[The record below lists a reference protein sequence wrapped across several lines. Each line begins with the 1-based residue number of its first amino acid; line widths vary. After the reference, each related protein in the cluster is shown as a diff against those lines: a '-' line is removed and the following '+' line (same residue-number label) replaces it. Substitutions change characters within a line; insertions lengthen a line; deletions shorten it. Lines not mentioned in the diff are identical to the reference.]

1 MEELL
6 RNRKSGWEEI
16 SEEEKEKIFKFTDEY
31 IEFMNS
37 AKTERE
43 IVKKTEE
50 IVRKNGFKSLEE
62 YSELY
67 PGDKVYYIN
76 REKNIY
82 IAVIGEENLEG
93 GINIVGAHADS
104 PRLDLKPNPL
114 YQDGNL
120 AYLKT
125 HYYGGIKKYQ
135 WTAIPLAIHGVI
147 VKGNGEKVYISLG
160 ENDDEPVFTITDLL
174 PHLAKEQ
181 QQKKVSEAINAENLS
196 LLIGSIQAKMIKIQK
211 IE

>member
-104 PRLDLKPNPL
+104 PRLDLN
-114 YQDGNL
+114 QI
-120 AYLKT
+120 
-125 HYYGGIKKYQ
+125 HYIKMET
-135 WTAIPLAIHGVI
+135 WHI
-147 VKGNGEKVYISLG
+147 
-160 ENDDEPVFTITDLL
+160 
-174 PHLAKEQ
+174 
-181 QQKKVSEAINAENLS
+181 
-196 LLIGSIQAKMIKIQK
+196 
-211 IE
+211 

>member
-76 REKNIY
+76 REKKY
-82 IAVIGEENLEG
+82 
-93 GINIVGAHADS
+93 
-104 PRLDLKPNPL
+104 L
-114 YQDGNL
+114 YSSNRRRELRRWHKHCRG
-120 AYLKT
+120 T
-125 HYYGGIKKYQ
+125 CR
-135 WTAIPLAIHGVI
+135 
-147 VKGNGEKVYISLG
+147 
-160 ENDDEPVFTITDLL
+160 FT
-174 PHLAKEQ
+174 
-181 QQKKVSEAINAENLS
+181 
-196 LLIGSIQAKMIKIQK
+196 
-211 IE
+211 